1 MGSEPWEGPAL
12 RVDRRGT
19 LRQSSKR
26 DGGEVPVAEVSEGQ
40 VTKHQKTTLTF
51 GSRGLQ

>member
-1 MGSEPWEGPAL
+1 MLGSEPWEGPAL
-12 RVDRRGT
+12 RVDRHGT

-26 DGGEVPVAEVSEGQ
+26 DGGEMPV
-40 VTKHQKTTLTF
+40 HQKTTLTF